1 VKIFLKES
9 IGYSVKE
16 SMFILIETTQIKN
29 IIGVKRDLAF
39 AWAFCVPY
47 ISQFD
52 DFLFI

>member
-1 VKIFLKES
+1 VKIFVKEF

-29 IIGVKRDLAF
+29 KIGVKRDLAS
-39 AWAFCVPY
+39 AWAFCVLY

-52 DFLFI
+52 DFLLI